1 MTVSTA
7 INLGLPASL
16 LLNPEV
22 IGGADPAVLI
32 PQLLR
37 TNASWQGQFQQRM
50 LVVDGVTY
58 VQTMGGKHTGGIF
71 DIHRI
76 RDRKIDT
83 FQVIPA
89 RNTIGAD
96 DHNMNGIIE
105 LSGGKLMYVYLNH
118 GDSSG
123 PHYRVTNSALPDL
136 EDGWADEVIIPLPS
150 GVGATSASY
159 AEIFK
164 RSDGMVYLK
173 SRIAA
178 TTSGYFWFKAP
189 EADIAAGTA
198 TWTAERMT
206 TNAGSYAVGKQT
218 GDRIDFCNTT
228 GNPGSAV
235 GACSVTHFYILM
247 DSGGDTYHK
256 SDGTAISAPFD
267 TTDKSLMTLVYD
279 ATPDLANARIYDTSV
294 DGSGNPRCVYA
305 YSASFNGTDTGAET
319 DVSLAFARWTG
330 SAWQSTTFR
339 TDDWS
344 MPDTNLNHQCGE
356 GSFDGNDP
364 SKFLIAMRD
373 DATDIH
379 EIFELTITDGAGSD
393 VIATT
398 AQLTTGSTYHQ
409 AKPFSPAGWVNGCRA
424 AWYERVDFATFSN
437 FYCRTRFYGLA
448 NDWTAASYDS
458 DAATYFTTASQT
470 NVIRKN
476 IIDQAIVRLKSGAQS
491 GSNIWAKLQQFT
503 LPCLSESLAMARYD
517 IKGLNQYTQT
527 GTPGFAAGAGV
538 KGDVPVTA
546 HISTPAVNTLTGYSN
561 TSFAHGGITG
571 RGRDGTVTQIAATVS
586 GSAVN
591 LLRADN
597 SGIRNHEASGT
608 IPSPW
613 TKFVG
618 SLMAVSRTG
627 TTVERHIGN
636 ILAQSVTNTASSAQT
651 VGQAVAHS
659 AQGYVQAYFIST
671 YLTAAEIRDVNVA
684 IYGAV
689 RAIGADDEDALA
701 ELLAQAA

>member
-1 MTVSTA
+1 MS
-7 INLGLPASL
+7 LGLSKL
-16 LLNPEV
+16 RLGLSSG
-22 IGGADPAVLI
+22 GGAAEAVLA

-37 TNASWQGQFQQRM
+37 TNSTWQGQYHQRM
-50 LVVDGVTY
+50 LADGDTTY
-58 VQTMGGKHTGGIF
+58 VQTMGGKYTGAIF
-71 DIHRI
+71 EVHRI
-76 RDRKIDT
+76 KDRKIDT
-83 FQVIPA
+83 FQVMPS
-89 RNTIGAD
+89 RSVVTAD
-96 DHNMNGIIE
+96 DHNANGIIK
-105 LSGGKLMYVYLNH
+105 LAGGKMMYIYLNH
-118 GDSSG
+118 GDTSG
-123 PHYRVTNSALPDL
+123 IRYRVTNSALPDL
-136 EDGWADEVIIPLPS
+136 EDGWAAEVTCGLPS
-150 GVGATSASY
+150 GVGATSAAY
-159 AEIFK
+159 GHTFK
-164 RSDGMVYLK
+164 RSDGMVYILT
-173 SRIAA
+173 RVIA
-178 TTSGYFWFKAP
+178 TTSGWFWYKAP

-198 TWTAERMT
+198 TWTIERMT
-206 TNAGSYAVGKQT
+206 NSSASYQVGHQV
-218 GDRIDFCNTT
+218 GDRIHFCSTT
-228 GNPGSAV
+228 GNPGVDTKTCAV
-235 GACSVTHFYILM
+235 VHFYMDM
-247 DSGGDTYHK
+247 DSGGDTYAET
-256 SDGTAISAPFD
+256 DGTAIAAPFIVD
-267 TTDKSLMTLVYD
+267 TATCTLIYD
-279 ATPDLANARIYDTSV
+279 PTTTGNARIYDTSV

-305 YSASFNGTDTGAET
+305 YSDSFNASGPQGAVT
-319 DVSLAFARWTG
+319 DVHLAFARWTG

-344 MPDTNLNHQCGE
+344 MPDTNINHQCGE

-379 EIFELTITDGAGSD
+379 EIFELSITNGAGSD
-393 VIATT
+393 TITET

-409 AKPFSPAGWVNGCRA
+409 AKPFSPASWTNGCRA
-424 AWYERVDFATFSN
+424 AWYERVDFATFSSY
-437 FYCRTRFYGLA
+437 YCRTRFYGLE

-491 GSNIWAKLQQFT
+491 GSNIWAKLQQFI

-546 HISTPAVNTLTGYSN
+546 HISTPALNTLTGYSN
-561 TSFAHGGITG
+561 TSFAHGGIVG

-586 GSAVN
+586 GSANV
-591 LLRADN
+591 LARADN
-597 SGIRNHEASGT
+597 GGVRNHESSGS
-608 IPSPW
+608 IPSPYN
-613 TKFVG
+613 THVG
-618 SLMAVSRTG
+618 SLMATSRTG

-636 ILAQSVTNTASSAQT
+636 ILAQTVTNTATAAQT
-651 VGQAVAHS
+651 VGEAVAHS

-671 YLTAAEIRDVNVA
+671 YLTPAEYRDLHVA